1 MPQLTLA
8 THQSAR
14 RLILK
19 ATLAALL
26 LGTALSSTGPAL
38 AQNKAVPKAP
48 LSQQDREDVTRVEQ
62 YLNGLTTL
70 QARFAQ
76 AADKGLALQGDFYIK
91 RPGKL
96 RFQYDPPAHIQVV
109 ADGRQ
114 VTYYDADN
122 DQISQVPTG
131 LTVAKFLVSQKIS
144 LSGDLSVTKVERD
157 TNSLRLTMVQTK
169 SPNQGYVVLSFAD
182 KPLQLQRWSVIDSR
196 GRDITIVLTNL
207 HTGVP
212 LKDDL
217 FTFIDPDPN
226 RASRFRP

>member
-1 MPQLTLA
+1 MTNRTSLRHSP
-8 THQSAR
+8 AR
-14 RLILK
+14 RFVVK
-19 ATLAALL
+19 AALTVL
-26 LGTALSSTGPAL
+26 LLAVAAPAL
-38 AQNKAVPKAP
+38 AQKGMPTAP
-48 LSQQDREDVTRVEQ
+48 LSQQDRDDIARVEQ

-91 RPGKL
+91 RPGRL
-96 RFQYDPPAHIQVV
+96 RFQYDPPARIQIV

-122 DQISQVPTG
+122 DQISQMPTG
-131 LTVAKFLVSQKIS
+131 LTVAKFLVSEKIS
-144 LSGDLSVTKVERD
+144 LSGDLSVIKVEREA
-157 TNSLRLTMVQTK
+157 NQLRLTMVQTK
-169 SPNQGYVVLSFAD
+169 SPNQGYVVLVFAAN
-182 KPLQLQRWSVIDSR
+182 PLQLQRWSVIDSR

-207 HTGVP
+207 RAGTA